1 MAVERSSRGATEDRT
16 IRLVIPASSEYG
28 RVARTTAAGLALR
41 LGFSYRAIEDLRLA
55 VDETLILL
63 LRPDGAAESVEFD
76 LEPGDGV
83 LVMEAALVPPDHGI
97 DPAGVRRFE
106 RLVKPIVDE
115 WSLDEAHDRIR
126 LVKRGG

>member
-1 MAVERSSRGATEDRT
+1 VAVEGSSRGATEDRT
-16 IRLVIPASSEYG
+16 IRLAVPAAAEYG

-63 LRPDGAAESVEFD
+63 LRPDGAGESVEFD
-76 LEPGDGV
+76 FDPGDGV
-83 LVMEAALVPPDHGI
+83 LVMEATLDPPGLGI
-97 DPAGVRRFE
+97 DPTAIRRFE
-106 RLVKPIVDE
+106 RLVKPIVDD
-115 WSLDEAHDRIR
+115 WSVDDAGRVR